1 MLLAVVAEGRPLL
14 RTEKYH
20 PELPRD
26 EMAEFQIVRG
36 KKATIVPEEQTTM
49 ITTTGP
55 TTVNVMPGM
64 DMER

>member
-1 MLLAVVAEGRPLL
+1 
-14 RTEKYH
+14 
-20 PELPRD
+20 
-26 EMAEFQIVRG
+26 MAEFQIVRG